1 MTTDLK
7 IIRKLLLTIS
17 FLAIGL
23 VTIDFVMS
31 FINRSG
37 RPFWLELNFYGLA
50 LALPLIGIWLAGRI
64 SRNDFLVSN
73 FQQNLFRIFAVLSS
87 LALAFQLVEAVGSL
101 ANGSGSIIQNVRFIL
116 TNSLLITLLAAC
128 TLWPMDTQTLE
139 TVEDIF
145 E

>member
-7 IIRKLLLTIS
+7 IIRKLLLAIS

-37 RPFWLELNFYGLA
+37 RPFWPELNFYGLA

-87 LALAFQLVEAVGSL
+87 LALAFQLVEAVCKRP
-101 ANGSGSIIQNVRFIL
+101 NGSGSIIQNVRFIL